1 MKRLFSYLLILVT
14 LLTYSPTAFAATQT
28 DKGYDAIIALLAG
41 ELGEPKQY
49 IDETDL
55 FTAMNDTY
63 FNTERCSNFAVFDLE
78 RKIILVGGKLTGG
91 KTKVSVWENLSYD
104 DISAGGYVVLSNYK
118 DINSKSSERFAFA
131 IYDAINS
138 LFVDSV
144 AEANSGEKKFAGL
157 FGDEQVAA
165 NSWTFLSPTATPKP
179 ATNPTKTPKPTTA
192 PASDAGP
199 YIGNK
204 NTKKF
209 HYPWCSS
216 VGQMKASNKVQ
227 LNTRQEA
234 INLGYVPCQK
244 CNP

>member
-1 MKRLFSYLLILVT
+1 
-14 LLTYSPTAFAATQT
+14 
-28 DKGYDAIIALLAG
+28 
-41 ELGEPKQY
+41 
-49 IDETDL
+49 
-55 FTAMNDTY
+55 MNDTF

-138 LFVDSV
+138 LFIDSV
-144 AEANSGEKKFAGL
+144 AEANSGIKKYAGL
-157 FGDEQVAA
+157 FGDERVAA
-165 NSWTFLSPTATPKP
+165 SSWTVLAPTATPKP
-179 ATNPTKTPKPTTA
+179 TSKPTPKPTKTPKPA
-192 PASDAGP
+192 PVYESVPSSGP

-216 VGQMKASNKVQ
+216 VGKMKASNKVQ
-227 LNTRQEA
+227 LDTREEA
-234 INLGYVPCQK
+234 IRLGYVPCK
-244 CNP
+244 NCNP